1 MMATVYLQNGDGDGG
16 GDGDGDGDD
25 GDDGHG
31 YGDGN
36 RTWRGA
42 KPSCRCPFL
51 SLWLNHREPLMLSI
65 IRMASMRTMMSTP
78 QVMTDGSK
86 EETLTTF
93 PFHFLL
99 VDAVND

>member
-1 MMATVYLQNGDGDGG
+1 MMATVYLQDGHGDGG
-16 GDGDGDGDD
+16 GDGHGDGDD
-25 GDDGHG
+25 GDD
-31 YGDGN
+31 GDGN

-42 KPSCRCPFL
+42 KPSCKCRFL
-51 SLWLNHREPLMLSI
+51 SPWLNHREPLMLSI
-65 IRMASMRTMMSTP
+65 IRMASMRTMMSTL